1 MNNHK
6 INHRFGQIIVQHHAA
21 PPHLLIQAVGYVNP
35 KMLQETLVIA
45 EVFGQQQPNGWDYV
59 VDTTKLK
66 IAHPLNPIWLRKIH
80 KLPNLNRYIVVNPP
94 FFLMRLLSP
103 LIKRLLGPDIILN
116 SVDELETLL

>member
-1 MNNHK
+1 
-6 INHRFGQIIVQHHAA
+6 
-21 PPHLLIQAVGYVNP
+21 
-35 KMLQETLVIA
+35 MLQETLVIA